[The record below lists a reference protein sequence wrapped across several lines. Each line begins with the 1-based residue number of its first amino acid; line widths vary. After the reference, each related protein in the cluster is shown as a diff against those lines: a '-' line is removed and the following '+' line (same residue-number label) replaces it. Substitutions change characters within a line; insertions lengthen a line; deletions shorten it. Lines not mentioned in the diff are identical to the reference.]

1 MKFNTVKTIIALAI
15 ALLLGFV
22 CEILAPETD
31 SRNWISLVVGFVSI
45 ASTIVPATGIRYHNP
60 QRGVSVKVFSWIMVV
75 AITLANIIFSC
86 FEYKIDAYVVIILL
100 LAVISWGIIYGL
112 YSAKER

>member
-1 MKFNTVKTIIALAI
+1 
-15 ALLLGFV
+15 
-22 CEILAPETD
+22 
-31 SRNWISLVVGFVSI
+31 
-45 ASTIVPATGIRYHNP
+45 
-60 QRGVSVKVFSWIMVV
+60 MVV

>member
-1 MKFNTVKTIIALAI
+1 MKFDTVKTIIALAI

-45 ASTIVPATGIRYHNP
+45 ASTLVPAMGIKYHNP
-60 QRGVSVKVFSWIMVV
+60 RRGVSVKVFSWIMVV

-100 LAVISWGIIYGL
+100 LEVISWGIIYGL